1 MKDCIKQLFN
11 IAKDDIYINNDT
23 IVDLPQARA
32 QHLLTAIVS
41 NASIS
46 TDSLYFCM
54 EDLIMLCIDKLNSP
68 LWTIR

>member
-1 MKDCIKQLFN
+1 VCIG
-11 IAKDDIYINNDT
+11 IDT

-46 TDSLYFCM
+46 TGSLYYFM
-54 EDLIMLCIDKLNSP
+54 EDMIMLCIDKLNSP

>member
-1 MKDCIKQLFN
+1 M
-11 IAKDDIYINNDT
+11 DT
-23 IVDLPQARA
+23 VVDLPQARA

-46 TDSLYFCM
+46 TYNLYSFM
-54 EDLIMLCIDKLNSP
+54 EDMIILCIDKLNSP